1 MKRNIKYRAL
11 FVVAVIVI
19 CVSYLCVSRSAG
31 RWKLHLPFEKINLGL
46 DLKGGIHL
54 VLQVTTADAFEAE
67 ANEIRDRIQSDLR
80 ERGVVFTSTRV
91 TEDFRVEILGILRDQ
106 EDALEDYLSPYE
118 LNWTSQIRYREDELD
133 AVTSMNSAYAKELA
147 NLTVRQAKETIT
159 KRVDQYGVVEPTIS
173 IYGSGDV
180 KDQIIV
186 ELPGVEDFDRVL
198 NLIKSTARLE
208 LKLVHSTQGGPY
220 PTRESALQAFNGA
233 IPSDH
238 EVLRYPDA
246 TATQGR
252 GSFMVV
258 REGASITGQH
268 LKNARRSQDSFTG
281 RSEVEFSL
289 NAEGVRRFSQTTEQ
303 NVGNRLA
310 IVLDDEIR
318 SAPNIEEKITSEV
331 ARISGNFS
339 PEEAQDLALVLRS
352 GALPAGIEILEN
364 RIIGPSLGMDS
375 IRRGMLASLV
385 GLVLV
390 VAGMLVVYRV
400 SGMNA
405 ILCLFL
411 NLLILL
417 GVLAYFHA
425 TLTLPG
431 IAGVILTI
439 GMAVDANILIFER
452 IKEEIRVGKTV
463 RSSVDAGFDRV
474 FSTIIDTNIT
484 TLVAALFLFQFGT
497 GPVRGFAVTLAVGLI
512 ANIFTAVF
520 VSRTIFGLV
529 LQKWEVK
536 QLSI

>member
-1 MKRNIKYRAL
+1 M
-11 FVVAVIVI
+11 
-19 CVSYLCVSRSAG
+19 YLCISQTGGA
-31 RWKLHLPFEKINLGL
+31 WKFHSPFKKINLGL

-54 VLQVTTADAFEAE
+54 VLLVTTADAFEAE
-67 ANEIRDRIQSDLR
+67 TNEIRDRIQSDLR
-80 ERGVVFTSTRV
+80 ERGIVFTSTRA
-91 TEDFRVEILGILRDQ
+91 TEEFRVEILGVLRDQ
-106 EDALEDYLSPYE
+106 EDVLEDYLSPYE
-118 LNWTSQIRYREDELD
+118 PNWSSQYRYQKDELD
-133 AVTSMNSAYAKELA
+133 VVMSMNGAYSKSLA
-147 NLTVRQAKETIT
+147 NLTVRQAKETIS
-159 KRVDQYGVVEPTIS
+159 KRVDQYGVAEPTIV

-208 LKLVHSTQGGPY
+208 LKLVHATKAGPY
-220 PTRESALQAFNGA
+220 PNRESALQAFNGT

-238 EVLRYPDA
+238 EVLRYPGA
-246 TATQGR
+246 AETQGR
-252 GSFMVV
+252 TAFMVV
-258 REGASITGQH
+258 RKGAAITGQH

-289 NAEGVRRFSQTTEQ
+289 NTEGVRRFSQTTER

-310 IVLDDEIR
+310 IVLDDEIQ
-318 SAPNIEEKITSEV
+318 STPNIQEKITSES
-331 ARISGNFS
+331 ARITGNFTS
-339 PEEAQDLALVLRS
+339 EEAQDLALVLRS
-352 GALPAGIEILEN
+352 GALPAGIEIIEN
-364 RIIGPSLGMDS
+364 RIIGPSLGRDS
-375 IRRGMLASLV
+375 IRRGVLASLV

-390 VAGMLVVYRV
+390 VAGMLVVYRF
-400 SGMNA
+400 SGVNA
-405 ILCLFL
+405 ILCLLL

-452 IKEEIRVGKTV
+452 IKEEIRMGKSV
-463 RSSVDAGFDRV
+463 RSSVEAAFDRV

-529 LQKWEVK
+529 LQKWEVQK
-536 QLSI
+536 LSI

>member
-19 CVSYLCVSRSAG
+19 CVSYLCVSRTAG

-106 EDALEDYLSPYE
+106 EDALEDYLIPYE

-133 AVTSMNSAYAKELA
+133 AVMSMNSAYAKALA

-246 TATQGR
+246 TVTQGR

-364 RIIGPSLGMDS
+364 RIIGPSLGRDS